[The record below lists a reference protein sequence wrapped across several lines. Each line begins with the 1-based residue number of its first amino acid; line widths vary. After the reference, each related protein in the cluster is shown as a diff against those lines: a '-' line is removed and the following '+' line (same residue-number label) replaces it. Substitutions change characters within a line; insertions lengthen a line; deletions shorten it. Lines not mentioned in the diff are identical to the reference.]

1 MPALHNGNGEVSITL
16 TDTPSLFN
24 IDLGNQTEFDVL
36 SIFVHTKPPEE
47 SYEANFDT
55 AQIVNAYIIETDY
68 CIQLYDLT
76 HIGFLSMFPLES
88 CGMRFFNLSEAAE
101 ITLDGFNFVVF
112 YQQLTVSGS
121 LTLRNLEPY
130 TDKASTAQ
138 FWKSNEMTVG
148 DNVDVSSS
156 SYSDLDFSL
165 LTTVGGNISF
175 VNNTNCTFNFD
186 KLTEAT
192 NLYFLDN
199 INTTL
204 PMFPVLTR
212 ARDIHLRGII
222 DTTSGPNIFP
232 SLTLASGTV
241 TIESWND
248 FNCSKLVAQERD
260 RVINKLVCYG
270 TDNGTDPNGLAEGSI
285 CAWLVLYFR
294 RLLKRL
300 PEPGEL
306 REGSKGKSHDTAQK
320 KRHSLDMLQQLEGRS
335 VVREK
340 PDDHVQELYVQPA
353 EKPDDQIHEMPS
365 GLVGS
370 CSGTC
375 VKNNVADQE
384 ATETGTS

>member
-1 MPALHNGNGEVSITL
+1 MAFTIASQGDIDAITWPSDPPDILIRNAAGALKFTTLTLAWNIKVQDSPQLEALDFLVLKNVFIFELSETRLLSNLSMPALHNGNGEVSITL

-76 HIGFLSMFPLES
+76 HIGLLSMFPLES

-101 ITLDGFNFVVF
+101 IALDGFNFVVF
-112 YQQLTVSGS
+112 DPQLTVSRS
-121 LTLRNLEPY
+121 LTLRNLKPY
-130 TDKASTAQ
+130 TDKESTAQ
-138 FWKSNEMTVG
+138 FWTSNEMTVG

-222 DTTSGPNIFP
+222 DTYVFNTYINIISHF
-232 SLTLASGTV
+232 
-241 TIESWND
+241 
-248 FNCSKLVAQERD
+248 
-260 RVINKLVCYG
+260 Y
-270 TDNGTDPNGLAEGSI
+270 
-285 CAWLVLYFR
+285 LVL
-294 RLLKRL
+294 
-300 PEPGEL
+300 
-306 REGSKGKSHDTAQK
+306 T
-320 KRHSLDMLQQLEGRS
+320 
-335 VVREK
+335 
-340 PDDHVQELYVQPA
+340 
-353 EKPDDQIHEMPS
+353 
-365 GLVGS
+365 
-370 CSGTC
+370 
-375 VKNNVADQE
+375 
-384 ATETGTS
+384 